1 MFQFVLTVLPTAE
14 ATPLG
19 GTTGPD
25 MTRYLVVCGG
35 LLVLVLLLGV
45 GFRKLISKTM
55 QVRAAQRSMQVMDML
70 PLGNKQRLCVV
81 RCYDRTFVIGLG
93 DKEMTSIAE
102 LDPVIAPAREA
113 APNRADLLT
122 FSRMLERLRGKSAT
136 GEAAASVPAPAPEP
150 TKSLR
155 PTPRPVVQPAA
166 PPVASAKPAVAAQ
179 PLSLEQLSKEGVLG

>member
-1 MFQFVLTVLPTAE
+1 MFQFVLTVLPAAE

-81 RCYDRTFVIGLG
+81 RCYDRTFLLGLG

-113 APNRADLLT
+113 APNRADLHT

-136 GEAAASVPAPAPEP
+136 NAPEATLPEREP
-150 TKSLR
+150 TRSLR
-155 PTPRPVVQPAA
+155 PTPRPAVQPAA
-166 PPVASAKPAVAAQ
+166 QPIANAKPAAAQ
-179 PLSLEQLSKEGVLG
+179 PLSRDQLSKEGVLG